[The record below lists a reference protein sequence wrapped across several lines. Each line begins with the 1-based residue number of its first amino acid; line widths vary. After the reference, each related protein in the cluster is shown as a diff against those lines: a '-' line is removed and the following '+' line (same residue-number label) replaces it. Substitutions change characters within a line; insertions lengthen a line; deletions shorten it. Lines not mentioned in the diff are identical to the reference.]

1 MTMSCRTNSLTG
13 PANAAGAG
21 VCSPDGNGAAATSPG
36 MREIRRCQR
45 VGSFQPVMP
54 LGQFL
59 FEYLYQRGVR
69 HSFGIPGDFA
79 LPTFTWL
86 EKSKIRNITM
96 THEPAAGF
104 AADAYS
110 RINGIGLVC
119 VTYCVGG
126 LNVLNAIAG
135 AYAEKSPV
143 VVVSGAPGRKDRER
157 DPLLHHKVKTFET
170 QRRIYDEVT
179 VASTVLLDE
188 QRAASEIV
196 RCVQACLRHKR
207 PVYIEIPH
215 DIVDREI
222 PTTGISFAASEKS
235 DPHTLEA
242 ALQETLSLIRAA
254 KRPVILAGVE
264 LARYRM
270 AALVVRMAERMNIPI
285 AADLL
290 SKSAVPEN
298 HPLYLGVYGGAMSSD
313 EHVRKYVE
321 SSDLVLMLGTFIT
334 DMSMGFY
341 TAKLDRRR
349 TILATSERTT
359 VQYHRYDSIQFRDFL
374 EALGTANIKPK
385 QFKHPNPHAL
395 PKPLENE
402 ERSRSLTMV
411 DVFRILSL
419 HLDERCCMIADIGDA
434 IFGAVGIRSARQAQ
448 FIAPAYYMSMGF
460 AVPASIGVAMAT
472 PSLRPYVLVGDG
484 AFQMTGVEISTA
496 VRLGLNPIILVLNN
510 DGYGTMRKIREG
522 CFNVITQ
529 WNYSKICELVGGGE
543 GNTASTTGE
552 FADALVRA
560 QKSNRV
566 HVIELRISRDDA
578 SRQLS
583 RIAAEVRK
591 IRGKQ
596 TEGHT
601 RNSMTA
607 RVQSVQSLGFCPG
620 PPGDVPD
627 YDAAVE
633 EGFLG

>member
-1 MTMSCRTNSLTG
+1 MSRRTNSSTD
-13 PANAAGAG
+13 PAVSVEEA
-21 VCSPDGNGAAATSPG
+21 VSLPTGNGADAVASPVLAKRAPRIRGEPFPAT
-36 MREIRRCQR
+36 
-45 VGSFQPVMP
+45 MP

-59 FEYLYQRGVR
+59 FEYLYRRGVR
-69 HSFGIPGDFA
+69 HSFGVPGDFA

-86 EKSKIRNITM
+86 EKSKIKSITM

-143 VVVSGAPGRKDRER
+143 VVVSGAPGRKDREK

-196 RCVQACLRHKR
+196 RCVEACLRHKR
-207 PVYIEIPH
+207 PVYMEVPH

-222 PTTGISFAASEKS
+222 PITGIAPAAPEKS
-235 DPHTLEA
+235 DPHTLDA
-242 ALQETLSLIRAA
+242 ALDETLCLIRAA
-254 KRPVILAGVE
+254 KKPVILAGVE
-264 LARYRM
+264 LARYRT
-270 AALVVRMAERMNIPI
+270 AHLVVRMAERMNIPI

-313 EHVRKYVE
+313 DYVRKYVE
-321 SSDLVLMLGTFIT
+321 SADLVLMLGTFIT

-341 TAKLDRRR
+341 TAKLERRR
-349 TILATSERTT
+349 TVLATTERVT

-374 EALGTANIKPK
+374 EALAAAKIKRK
-385 QFKHPNPHAL
+385 YFTHPNPHAL
-395 PKPLENE
+395 PEPLKNV
-402 ERSRSLTMV
+402 ERSHPLIMV
-411 DVFRILSL
+411 DVFRILSM
-419 HLDERCCMIADIGDA
+419 HLDERCCVIADIGDA
-434 IFGAVGIRSARQAQ
+434 IFGAVGIRSAKQAQ

-460 AVPASIGVAMAT
+460 AVPASIGVAMAAKK
-472 PSLRPYVLVGDG
+472 LRPYVLVGDG

-496 VRLGLNPIILVLNN
+496 VRLGLNPIIIVLNN
-510 DGYGTMRKIREG
+510 DGYGTMRKIRKG
-522 CFNVITQ
+522 GFNVITQ
-529 WNYSKICELVGGGE
+529 WNYSKICELVRGGE
-543 GNTASTTGE
+543 SATASTKGE
-552 FADALVRA
+552 FDAALSRA
-560 QKSNRV
+560 QKSDRV
-566 HVIELRISRDDA
+566 HVIELKIRRDDV
-578 SRQLS
+578 SQQLA

-591 IRGKQ
+591 MRGS
-596 TEGHT
+596 G
-601 RNSMTA
+601 R
-607 RVQSVQSLGFCPG
+607 
-620 PPGDVPD
+620 
-627 YDAAVE
+627 
-633 EGFLG
+633 